1 VMGRNKD
8 SVLAMEACKWLDEL
22 TNELA
27 TRVIG
32 AFLSKRMGE
41 ELLSSFWAS
50 GLNGISSPG

>member
-1 VMGRNKD
+1 MGRNKD

-50 GLNGISSPG
+50 GLNGI